1 MSNLQTELAY
11 FTGTENWHRFNPLMR
26 NLLATDGVMYLA
38 EKAQCFWLLDIVGSL
53 KLVNTCKNEEFI
65 TCKLV
70 KDQKGGAKFTASDGN
85 LKVLYTQK
93 IPYTDFPLDEITL
106 YFIDNVVLLP
116 SEY

>member
-1 MSNLQTELAY
+1 MSNLQAELEQ

-26 NLLATDGVMYLA
+26 NLLATDGVMHLA
-38 EKAQCFWLLDIVGSL
+38 KKAGAYWLLDIIGSL
-53 KLVNTCKNEEFI
+53 KLVGSCRNEEFI

-70 KDQKGGAKFTASDGN
+70 KDKDGGAKFTASDGS